1 MTKSIFKLVQVLAV
15 VFISTQSFAQKIS
28 SKTSNINFYS
38 HTAIEDIKANNTA
51 SVSVLDPTNGDIVF
65 SVPMQS
71 FEFEKALMQKHF
83 NSPDFL
89 DTKAEPKAKLVG
101 KITNLA
107 QVNFKKDGTYTA
119 DVAGDMTIKGVT
131 KPFAAKVTV
140 TIKGSSINV
149 ESKFDITL
157 EDYGIAFKKGKPS
170 TNIAKTIQTTVLAEY

>member
-1 MTKSIFKLVQVLAV
+1 MKNSIFKLLQVLAV

-28 SKTSNINFYS
+28 SKASNISFYS

-51 SVSVLDPTNGDIVF
+51 SVSVLDLTTGDIVF

-89 DTKAEPKAKLVG
+89 DTKSEPKAKLVG
-101 KITNLA
+101 KITNLS
-107 QVNFKKDGTYTA
+107 QVNFKMDGTYTA
-119 DVAGDMTIKGVT
+119 DVSGDMTIKGVT
-131 KPFAAKVTV
+131 KPFTAKATV
-140 TIKGSSINV
+140 TIKGSSIYA

-170 TNIAKTIQTTVLAEY
+170 TNIAKTIQITVLAEY

>member
-1 MTKSIFKLVQVLAV
+1 MTKSIFKLLQVLAV

-28 SKTSNINFYS
+28 SKTSNISFYS

-51 SVSVLDPTNGDIVF
+51 SVSVLDPTTGDIVF

-89 DTKAEPKAKLVG
+89 DTKSEPKAKLVG

-107 QVNFKKDGTYTA
+107 QVNFKRDGTYTA
-119 DVAGDMTIKGVT
+119 DVSGDMTIKGVT
-131 KPFAAKVTV
+131 KPFTAKATV